1 MRMIKDSLARRLS
14 TLFLSILVVTAP
26 TIAAADSVSN
36 WNITAARAV
45 LLAGQNGIVSS
56 RSLAMTQVAVHDAL
70 NAIDR
75 RYETYALTGDTD
87 PGASADA
94 AVATAAHDALVGL
107 IPVGAL
113 PFAGF
118 GSLTQQTAAV
128 DFVNAVYAADIATIP
143 DGPAKTRGIAVGHAS
158 ALAILVRR
166 SADGGTAFV
175 PYTPGTSPGDWQPTP
190 NPIPSDPPAAGDR
203 LPAVLPWWGS
213 VPPFVLRAADQFA
226 TDGPP
231 TLGSELYASDYNEVQ
246 AVGAK
251 VSAVRTADQ
260 EQIARFWFE
269 GSPTGWSRIARAVAD
284 ARALDSW
291 QRARLLA
298 LVNVAMADGFISG
311 WADKYTFN
319 FWRPVTAIRVG
330 DTDGNDRTIADAGW
344 ESLLNTPAL
353 PDYPSTHSVLGA
365 AAAEVLRRFFHDDDV
380 AFTVTSGAPFA
391 GLTRSF
397 TCFSQAAQEN
407 GDSRVYAGI
416 HFRSAVVDGIDQ
428 GERIGRFVF
437 THAFRSLLD
446 ADQEADGEGGEHA
459 REEHGLRKRRDR

>member
-1 MRMIKDSLARRLS
+1 MR
-14 TLFLSILVVTAP
+14 
-26 TIAAADSVSN
+26 
-36 WNITAARAV
+36 
-45 LLAGQNGIVSS
+45 
-56 RSLAMTQVAVHDAL
+56 
-70 NAIDR
+70 
-75 RYETYALTGDTD
+75 TYALTGDTD

-118 GSLTQQTAAV
+118 GSLSQQTAAI
-128 DFVNAVYAADIATIP
+128 DFVNATYATDIATIP
-143 DGPAKTRGIAVGHAS
+143 DGPGKTRGIAVGHA
-158 ALAILVRR
+158 AAVAILARR
-166 SADGGTAFV
+166 STDGATAFV
-175 PYTPGTSPGDWQPTP
+175 PYTPGTNPGDWQPTP
-190 NPIPSDPPAAGDR
+190 NPIPFDPPAAGDR

-213 VPPFVLRAADQFA
+213 VPPFVLRSADQFE

-231 TLGSELYASDYNEVQ
+231 ALGSELYATDYNEVQ
-246 AVGAK
+246 AVGNK
-251 VSAVRTADQ
+251 VSAVRTSDQ

-269 GSPTGWSRIARAVAD
+269 GSATGWSRIARVVAD

-291 QRARLLA
+291 ERARLLA

-311 WADKYTFN
+311 WADKYRFN

-365 AAAEVLRRFFHDDDV
+365 AAAEVLRRFFDDDDV

-397 TCFSQAAQEN
+397 TSFSQAAQEN

-428 GERIGRFVF
+428 GKRIGRFVF
-437 THAFRSLLD
+437 THSFRSLLD
-446 ADQEADGEGGEHA
+446 DSQEADGERVQRA
-459 REEHGLRKRRDR
+459 RAEDGIRERRHP